1 MCGRWPEN
9 KLQEVYSAR
18 MVTNDDSPCGPN
30 FSSSTTRVDQTAS
43 GWQATMRTKGVLAIF
58 VKTPELSPVKT
69 RLAEGIG
76 KAKALQFY
84 NHALNVT
91 GALAS
96 HIRSELKGH
105 LDVVWAVAE
114 LQGLDSDRWKEFG
127 TVFQGEGSL
136 GERLHTVYDK
146 LLNQYDY
153 VTFMGADSPHI
164 SSSEIVN
171 GLTLTKKWQN
181 EKFIIGE
188 TFDGGFYFFG
198 GSKPLE
204 KDVWTRVEYS
214 SANTA
219 QQLESGLDKFG
230 GIEKIKKN
238 FDIDTIEDL
247 LRLSASKDI
256 LLPQQMSLI
265 EWTRTFK

>member
-1 MCGRWPEN
+1 MM
-9 KLQEVYSAR
+9 K
-18 MVTNDDSPCGPN
+18 
-30 FSSSTTRVDQTAS
+30 
-43 GWQATMRTKGVLAIF
+43 TKGALAIF

-76 KAKALQFY
+76 KTKALQFY
-84 NHALNVT
+84 NQALDVT
-91 GALAS
+91 SALAS
-96 HIRSELKGH
+96 HVKSELAGT

-114 LQGLDSDRWKEFG
+114 WQGMDSDRWKEFG
-127 TVFQGEGSL
+127 TVFQGEGNL

-146 LLNQYDY
+146 LINQYDY

-171 GLTLTKKWQN
+171 GIKLTEKWRN

-198 GSKPLE
+198 GSKLLG

-214 SANTA
+214 SAYTA
-219 QQLESGLDKFG
+219 QQLESALEKFG
-230 GIEKIKKN
+230 DIEKIEKN

-256 LLPQQMSLI
+256 LLPQQMSFI
-265 EWTRTFK
+265 EWTRTLK